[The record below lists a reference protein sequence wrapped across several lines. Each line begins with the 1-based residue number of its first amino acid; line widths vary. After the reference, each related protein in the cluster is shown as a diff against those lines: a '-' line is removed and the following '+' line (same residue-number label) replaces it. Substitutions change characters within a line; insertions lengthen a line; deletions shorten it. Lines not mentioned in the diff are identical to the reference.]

1 MTYEQAL
8 AWLDQRVNREA
19 VSAPDAAFKLE
30 GVREL
35 MSVMAD
41 PQRQYPVLHLTGTNG
56 KTSTARILTALLE
69 AKGLSV
75 GTFTSPH
82 LERVNERMTWNGEPI
97 SDGAFAEVVTAL
109 AELEPLLHHDPTW
122 FELVTAA
129 ALRWFS
135 DIAVDAAVIEVG
147 LGGRYDATNVADGQV
162 AVVTNVGTD
171 HVEFIGPTREDIAHE
186 KAGIVKPGSTLVLGE
201 TDPAIVPIFQRA
213 GAAAVWTR
221 DVDFACSQNAVAH
234 GGRLL
239 GLRTPGAQYDDV
251 YLPLHGAHQGDNAA
265 VALAAA
271 EAFFGEALAADVVAE
286 ALASVVSPGRM
297 EIVGRRPLVIL
308 DGAHNLAGAQ
318 AAAATLDEEFATDGG
333 RVIVF
338 GCFAGKDPGDM
349 LRALGAA
356 AAKLVVAVA
365 PPWPRALPASDI
377 VAAATELGVPAVAA
391 ETVPNALRLAVDAAT
406 PADVVLVTGSLYL
419 VGAAAAE
426 LREHGMPA
434 ASPG

>member
-1 MTYEQAL
+1 MNYDHAL

-35 MSVMAD
+35 MGVMAD

-56 KTSTARILTALLE
+56 KTSTARMLTALLQ

-97 SDGAFAEVVTAL
+97 SDGAFAEVVSAL
-109 AELEPLLHHDPTW
+109 AELEPLLQHRPTW

-129 ALRWFS
+129 ALRWFA
-135 DIAVDAAVIEVG
+135 DIAVDAAVVEAG
-147 LGGRYDATNVADGQV
+147 LGGRYDATNVVDGQV
-162 AVVTNVGTD
+162 AIVTNVGID
-171 HVEFIGPTREDIAHE
+171 HVEFIGPTREDIAFE
-186 KAGIVKPGSTLVLGE
+186 KAGIVKPESTLVLGE
-201 TDPAIVPIFQRA
+201 TDPAIVPIFEQA
-213 GAAAVWTR
+213 GAAATWRR
-221 DVDFACSQNAVAH
+221 DVEFGCTSNEVAH

-271 EAFFGEALAADVVAE
+271 EAFFAEPLSEDVVNEGFA
-286 ALASVVSPGRM
+286 AAVSPGRM
-297 EIVGRRPLVIL
+297 EIVDRRPLVLL
-308 DGAHNLAGAQ
+308 DGAHNVAGAR
-318 AAAATLDEEFATDGG
+318 AVAATLDEEFASASG
-333 RVIVF
+333 RVLVF
-338 GCFAGKDPGDM
+338 GCFSGKDPVEM

-356 AAKLVVAVA
+356 QAKLVVAVA
-365 PPWPRALPASDI
+365 PPWPRALPAVDI
-377 VAAATELGVPAVAA
+377 AAAATEMGVEAVPV
-391 ETVPNALRLAVDAAT
+391 ETIAGALRVARHAAT
-406 PADVVLVTGSLYL
+406 PEDLILVTGSLYL
-419 VGAAAAE
+419 VGAARLLLVDAK
-426 LREHGMPA
+426 
-434 ASPG
+434 